1 MHQQIA
7 SGLLLLLFLL
17 SFIPVTYVRYSTNAL
32 LCNAIQ
38 CSLGEYNVHYHCLA
52 FNTLGIIKVPSGLLM
67 CACNNYL
74 LMVSACPGCIR
85 VSWLYS
91 RVLVVSACP
100 GCIRV
105 SWLYSRVLV
114 ADSTTPGY
122 GNAWSTYPSSSI
134 SPFVGTTSSAGE
146 CIQ

>member
-32 LCNAIQ
+32 LCNAMQ

-52 FNTLGIIKVPSGLLM
+52 FNTLGTINVPSGLLM
-67 CACNNYL
+67 CTCNNYL
-74 LMVSACPGCIR
+74 LIVFACPGCIRVSWLYPRVLVVSACPGCIR

-100 GCIRV
+100 GCRLDNT
-105 SWLYSRVLV
+105 WLWKCLEYISFLQYF
-114 ADSTTPGY
+114 TFC
-122 GNAWSTYPSSSI
+122 GNY
-134 SPFVGTTSSAGE
+134 
-146 CIQ
+146 

>member
-32 LCNAIQ
+32 LCNAMQ

-52 FNTLGIIKVPSGLLM
+52 FNTLGTINVPSGLLM
-67 CACNNYL
+67 CTCNNYL
-74 LMVSACPGCIR
+74 LIVFACPGCIR
-85 VSWLYS
+85 VSWLY
-91 RVLVVSACP
+91 P
-100 GCIRV
+100 
-105 SWLYSRVLV
+105 RVLV